1 MSDEKQNE
9 IIIYRTDDGKS
20 NISLFARD
28 GSVWLNQ
35 TQMAE
40 LFATSKQNISLHI
53 INILKDNELQK
64 DAVVK
69 DYLTTA
75 ADGKQYNVA
84 FYSLEMILAV
94 GFRVRS
100 PRGTQFRQW
109 AGRNLAEFMRKGFVI
124 DSERLKNP
132 DGRPDYFD
140 ELLAQIRDI
149 RASEKR
155 FYQKVR
161 DLFALSSDYDKT
173 DKATQMFFAET
184 QNKLLFA
191 VTHKTAAQIVL
202 ERANAA
208 LPNFGAT
215 SWEGKIV
222 RKGDIFIA
230 KNYLTADEIDSLNR
244 LVTIF
249 LETAELQVKRRRDL
263 TMGFWKGNV
272 ESILTLNGF
281 DGLND
286 TGHIRHEDMKQIVA
300 ARYEEFDAR
309 RKADAAAAADEEDMA
324 ELGEIEAQLVRR
336 HNRGKRTKPNDDN
349 PSGDT
354 E

>member
-1 MSDEKQNE
+1 MKDEIPQDG
-9 IIIYRTDDGKS
+9 IIIYNTEDGESK
-20 NISLFARD
+20 ISLFARD

-35 TQMAE
+35 NQMAE
-40 LFATSKQNISLHI
+40 LFATSKQNISHHI
-53 INILKDNELQK
+53 ISVLEDKELRENS
-64 DAVVK
+64 VVK
-69 DYLTTA
+69 YYLTTA
-75 ADGKQYNVA
+75 PDGKNYQVA

-109 AGRNLAEFMRKGFVI
+109 AIQNLAEFMRKGFVL
-124 DSERLKNP
+124 DTDRLKNP

-184 QNKLLFA
+184 QNKLLYA
-191 VTHKTAAQIVL
+191 VTHLTAAEIIL
-202 ERANAA
+202 ARANAE

-215 SWEGKIV
+215 SWAGKIV

-230 KNYLTADEIDSLNR
+230 KNYLTHDEIDSLNR

-249 LETAELQVKRRRDL
+249 LESAELRVKNRNDL
-263 TMGFWKGNV
+263 TMGFWRSNV
-272 ESILTLNGF
+272 DQLLTFNGF
-281 DGLND
+281 DILSN
-286 TGHIRHEDMKQIVA
+286 TGKISNKDMEQIVGE
-300 ARYEEFDAR
+300 RYMVFDAR
-309 RKADAAAAADEEDMA
+309 RKKADAEAADREDMA
-324 ELGEIEAQLVRR
+324 ELSEIEAAVISK
-336 HNRGKRTKPNDDN
+336 RGSDKKK
-349 PSGDT
+349 
-354 E
+354 